1 MNRLNNKYPNRVAFI
16 TGGADGL
23 GLCLAEELAR
33 LGWTIG
39 MTDIDE
45 GKLYHAAARIQQ
57 LGGTPRVYHF
67 DVADANAYQRAA
79 EDFLQEFTWIDLLVN
94 NAGVGDASYFE
105 DYSLENW
112 EWMVGVN
119 QMGVVHGIHFFMR
132 KMRMQRSGHIVIISS
147 AAAFSNMPA
156 MSAYNCTKAA
166 VLALGETLRKE
177 VQSLGIGV
185 TVALPLFFRTNIA
198 QYARGPKELT
208 HLAHRFVNS
217 SNLTPQKVA
226 RRLLNGISKN
236 EFLVYGNLPSRLLHL
251 SKRLFPNTVSN
262 IMQFLHKNSDVWKEY
277 LIKKENESDS

>member
-1 MNRLNNKYPNRVAFI
+1 MYKLNSKYPNKVAFI

-33 LGWTIG
+33 SGWTVG
-39 MTDIDE
+39 MTDINE
-45 GKLYHAAARIQQ
+45 GKLYHAAARIKK

-67 DVADANAYQRAA
+67 DVADAKAYEDAA
-79 EDFLQEFTWIDLLVN
+79 EDFLEEFGWIDLLIN

-119 QMGVVHGIHFFMR
+119 QMGVIHGIHFFMH
-132 KMRMQRSGHIVIISS
+132 KMRMQRSGHIIIVAS
-147 AAAFSNMPA
+147 AAAFSNFPG

-177 VQSLGIGV
+177 VQPLGIGV
-185 TVALPLFFRTNIA
+185 TVALPLFFRTNITED
-198 QYARGPKELT
+198 ARGQSDLIHMARRLT
-208 HLAHRFVNS
+208 RGS
-217 SNLTPQKVA
+217 SLTPQKVA
-226 RRLLNGISKN
+226 KRLLTGVSKK

-262 IMQFLHKNSDVWKEY
+262 IMQLLHKNSDLWRDY
-277 LIKKENESDS
+277 LIKKEKESDS